1 MGRNAET
8 KFKHAG
14 NKCECLLH
22 QSSFKQMDLEVVES
36 LRKGN
41 IVVFLDVSIGGSP
54 SGRIKLELFKNKCP
68 KVYHIT
74 GGIIL

>member
-1 MGRNAET
+1 MRMIDRNAEN

-14 NKCECLLH
+14 NKYDCLFHQTGFERMDPKVLEC
-22 QSSFKQMDLEVVES
+22 

-41 IVVFLDVSIGGSP
+41 TVVFFDISIGGSP

-68 KVYHIT
+68 KV
-74 GGIIL
+74 

>member
-22 QSSFKQMDLEVVES
+22 QSSFKQMDLEVLES

-41 IVVFLDVSIGGSP
+41 IEEVLQDELSSNCSKINVQRYITLRVV
-54 SGRIKLELFKNKCP
+54 
-68 KVYHIT
+68 
-74 GGIIL
+74 